1 MARFR
6 ADDAE
11 HYGGQGGGGFFT
23 LRDDKDTAQVR
34 FMYESVDDVEG
45 LSVHV
50 IKEDG
55 DDGKEKK
62 HYVNCLRQYNDP
74 IDKCPFCAAQKPV
87 QAKLF
92 VPIYDIESGTTKTWE
107 RGKKFFS
114 KMSSICS
121 RYPNLVSHIFTI
133 ERNGKAGDQT
143 TSYEIFEDEQDDT
156 KLEDLPEA
164 PSLSGLVWDKS
175 AEDMEY
181 YLEEGEFPPTDDDED
196 ERPRRRDSRRND
208 RERDKDT
215 SRRTPSNDRRRN
227 RDRDVY

>member
-6 ADDAE
+6 ADDVD
-11 HYGGQGGGGFFT
+11 HYGGQGGGGFFA

-45 LSVHV
+45 LSVHE
-50 IKEDG
+50 IKT
-55 DDGKEKK
+55 DDGKKR
-62 HYVNCLRQYNDP
+62 YVNCLRAYNDP
-74 IDKCPFCAAQKPV
+74 IDNCPFCAAQKPV

-92 VPIYDIESGTTKTWE
+92 VPIYDVESGTTKTWE

-114 KMSSICS
+114 KISSLCS

-143 TSYEIFEDEQDDT
+143 TSYEIFEDEKDNT

-181 YLEEGEFPPTDDDED
+181 YLEEGEFPSTDDDED

-208 RERDKDT
+208 KDT
-215 SRRTPSNDRRRN
+215 GRRTPSNDRRRN